1 MRQWLNRPRGR
12 PPGEGKNDSPYLA
25 QVADLVVSDSSQK
38 ATTAMKRIMRSR
50 NDWGASDETLL
61 RRWQVKWK
69 ANHPVYL
76 AAARDRAESL
86 RRAAEARSWVQTLRQ
101 WDETIKALQNS
112 PTLRQWDEVLKG
124 LQNSPTLRQWDEV
137 LKGLQNSPTLR
148 QWNEVLKGLQNSP
161 AWRGSTAIAA
171 RAAFAQRA
179 GGQHARTSVA
189 AKSPEG
195 FIYSPLFAFPDRQTS
210 S

>member
-1 MRQWLNRPRGR
+1 
-12 PPGEGKNDSPYLA
+12 
-25 QVADLVVSDSSQK
+25 
-38 ATTAMKRIMRSR
+38 MKRIMRSR

-124 LQNSPTLRQWDEV
+124 LQNSPTLRQW
-137 LKGLQNSPTLR
+137 
-148 QWNEVLKGLQNSP
+148 NEVLKGLQNSP